1 MVAAT
6 ARLRAAYDCLV
17 FVDTPRDVRWRRRWT
32 VISVTWPGQGFY
44 QRFWTRA
51 EDTFEEWGSAALPE
65 ADVLIDG
72 AQTPAVMMRELL
84 ERVSLG

>member
-1 MVAAT
+1 MTVW
-6 ARLRAAYDCLV
+6 YSSI
-17 FVDTPRDVRWRRRWT
+17 PRGTSDGIDVWT
-32 VISVTWPGQGFY
+32 VISVSGAG
-44 QRFWTRA
+44 TRLLSSDFGRA
-51 EDTFEEWGSAALPE
+51 LRTLLRSGAAPLPE